1 MPTFID
7 DPLGVKHRHRV
18 GVENMMWSSDYPHTV
33 STWPHSQGIIA
44 RRTLLLTPSSRP
56 EWTEKCGREN
66 AMSRPLSRWF
76 AGLLA
81 AMVLAETGCA
91 TKMLDGHVTP
101 PPQARHCEGSE
112 FVTSTDMAV
121 LPIPGLAFF
130 VPKITF
136 NAPDSSE
143 LLAKCGGKQQMNR
156 TVRATY
162 RGGAPTIFLPTP
174 FTHGA

>member
-1 MPTFID
+1 
-7 DPLGVKHRHRV
+7 
-18 GVENMMWSSDYPHTV
+18 
-33 STWPHSQGIIA
+33 
-44 RRTLLLTPSSRP
+44 
-56 EWTEKCGREN
+56 
-66 AMSRPLSRWF
+66 MSRPLDRWF

-91 TKMLDGHVTP
+91 TKMLDGRVTP

-156 TVRATY
+156 TVRANY
-162 RGGAPTIFLPTP
+162 GVCAPTIFLTTLITLGILGVCPTSVSYS
-174 FTHGA
+174 ADVIY